1 MTQRQITT
9 EYIIYIKMY
18 KVLPYH
24 FILDNITKN
33 ITKSQ
38 KSKTCE
44 YLKEV
49 YIKKYSIIF
58 NNKKVQSSPLPLY
71 T

>member
-18 KVLPYH
+18 KVLPCH

-49 YIKKYSIIF
+49 YIKKYPFILKI
-58 NNKKVQSSPLPLY
+58 KAVQRPV
-71 T
+71 